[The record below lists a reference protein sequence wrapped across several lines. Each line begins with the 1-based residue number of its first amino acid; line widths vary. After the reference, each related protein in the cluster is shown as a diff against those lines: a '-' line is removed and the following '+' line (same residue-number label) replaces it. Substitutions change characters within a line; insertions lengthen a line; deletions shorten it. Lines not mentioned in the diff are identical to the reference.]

1 MASGLSPSPLPKAPS
16 GLGAQEHPAQMA
28 ELAPNPA
35 PPYSGY
41 VVLAK
46 PPTLSGLSFLIYEMG
61 IIMLPAGPR
70 AQHTVGAQ
78 GLLA

>member
-1 MASGLSPSPLPKAPS
+1 
-16 GLGAQEHPAQMA
+16 MA